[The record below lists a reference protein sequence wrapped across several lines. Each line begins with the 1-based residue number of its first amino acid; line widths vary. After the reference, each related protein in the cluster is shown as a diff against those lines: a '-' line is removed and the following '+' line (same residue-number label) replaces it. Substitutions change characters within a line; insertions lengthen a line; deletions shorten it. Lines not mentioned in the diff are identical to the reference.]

1 MEPTINPLVSAK
13 EATAL
18 LGIKRDTL
26 YAYVSRGLVRS
37 VPGKG
42 GKSRRYYRSDLE
54 RLKARHDARAGHA
67 AVAGAALRWGEPVL
81 DSAITRIDVQ
91 RGPIYRGRAAVELAE
106 EETPFEAVANLLF
119 GGALEASPFAVDELG
134 LPASVAELLD
144 DPTPLPLLSA
154 VVPLLALRD
163 PARFSATDA
172 AEIARAR
179 SLVAR
184 MATSL
189 ALPRKQLAR
198 SLSASS
204 IAERLAAALGA
215 PHAASAIEIALTLC
229 ADHELNPSTFAA
241 RIAAS
246 SGADLYAC
254 ISAALATL
262 SGPKHGGACDR
273 VEAMLVEAGEASRA
287 GAFVR
292 ERARRG
298 EAIPGFGHPLY
309 PTGDPRAAPLLDA
322 ARAIAGKSPAVRT
335 IHSITRAMSEDGREA
350 PTVDLGLVALASA
363 LELPRGSAVAIFA
376 IGRTAGRVAHVLEQ
390 RRADFVLRPRARY
403 VGP

>member
-1 MEPTINPLVSAK
+1 MEPTINPLLTAK

-54 RLKARHDARAGHA
+54 RLKARHDARAGHG

-81 DSAITRIDVQ
+81 DSAITRIDAQ
-91 RGPIYRGRAAVELAE
+91 RGPVYRGRAAVDLVE
-106 EETPFEAVANLLF
+106 EEAPFEAVANLLF
-119 GGALEASPFAVDELG
+119 AGTLERTEFVADDLGVPAAVARLLQGA
-134 LPASVAELLD
+134 
-144 DPTPLPLLSA
+144 TPLARLSA
-154 VVPLLALRD
+154 LVPLLAIRD
-163 PARFSATDA
+163 ESRFGAGDA
-172 AEIARAR
+172 AEIVRAR
-179 SLVAR
+179 TLVAR
-184 MATSL
+184 MASSL
-189 ALPRKQLAR
+189 ALPGKKLPPRKTIGGR
-198 SLSASS
+198 
-204 IAERLAAALGA
+204 IAAAFGA
-215 PHAASAIEIALTLC
+215 PHAEAPIEVALTLC

-273 VEAMLVEAGEASRA
+273 VEAMLAEAGEASRA

-292 ERARRG
+292 ERARLG

-309 PTGDPRAAPLLDA
+309 PAGDPRAAPLLDT
-322 ARAIAGKSPAVRT
+322 ARAIAGKNPVVRT
-335 IHSITRAMSEDGREA
+335 ILAMTKAMTEDGRES
-350 PTVDLGLVALASA
+350 PTVDLGLVALTSA
-363 LELPRGSAVAIFA
+363 LELPRGSAVALFA
-376 IGRTAGRVAHVLEQ
+376 IGRTAGWVAHVLEQ
-390 RRADFVLRPRARY
+390 RGADFVLRPRARY